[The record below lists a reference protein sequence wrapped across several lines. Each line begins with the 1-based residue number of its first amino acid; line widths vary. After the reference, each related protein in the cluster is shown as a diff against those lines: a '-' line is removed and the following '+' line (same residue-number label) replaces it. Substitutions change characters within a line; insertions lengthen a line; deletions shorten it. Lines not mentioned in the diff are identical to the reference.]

1 MSSVAIQQEDAIP
14 ANFAVIGEVDA
25 GKSALITRLVD
36 PQGNQKKTQAPI
48 YYSGSVIDTPGEYVD
63 NRAWNGPLLATIAS
77 VKTILYLQPA
87 NASRFSAP
95 DGLLRVYPNKKIIGV
110 ISKIDMEDADIEK
123 AEQFL
128 KKNNV
133 QGPYFY
139 TSIFDQESID
149 KLREF
154 LCSIDK

>member
-1 MSSVAIQQEDAIP
+1 MSSVAIQQEGVIP
-14 ANFAVIGEVDA
+14 SNFAVIGEVDA

-36 PQGNQKKTQAPI
+36 PQGNQKKTQVPI

-95 DGLLRVYPNKKIIGV
+95 DGLLRVYPNKRIIGV

-139 TSIFDQESID
+139 TSIFEQESID

-154 LCSIDK
+154 LCNIDK